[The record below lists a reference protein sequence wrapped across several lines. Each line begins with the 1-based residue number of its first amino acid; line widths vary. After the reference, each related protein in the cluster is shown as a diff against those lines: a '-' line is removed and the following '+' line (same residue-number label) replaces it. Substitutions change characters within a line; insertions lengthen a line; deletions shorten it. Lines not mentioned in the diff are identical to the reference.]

1 MENLPEGMDQSEAE
15 EIMRIATE
23 YCRSI
28 SKTEEEAQ
36 QMLAALAGIVQEQGA
51 KLVHIGNVLFLVL
64 VRGKQYVE
72 IHTMGEEKRP
82 RDMAKNFMD
91 LANFL
96 RDIGVKV
103 AYTYAPDQKF
113 EKLAKMVDLDIKK
126 MKSDVQGTM
135 MNVYVVEL

>member
-64 VRGKQYVE
+64 VRGKEYVE

-91 LANFL
+91 LAKFL
-96 RDIGVKV
+96 KDIGVKV